1 MIQKTTKKKKDSPL
15 AVVVMQFIACLSREK
30 NKNKK
35 NKRRAADITLTSL

>member
-1 MIQKTTKKKKDSPL
+1 MLNYDSKNHKEKKDSPL

-35 NKRRAADITLTSL
+35 KQKKSC